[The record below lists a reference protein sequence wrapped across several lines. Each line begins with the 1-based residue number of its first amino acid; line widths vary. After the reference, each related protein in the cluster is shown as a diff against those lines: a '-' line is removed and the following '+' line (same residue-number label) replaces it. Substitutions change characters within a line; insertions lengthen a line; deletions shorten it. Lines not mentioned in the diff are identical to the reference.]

1 MMEGPGTMLAA
12 SDRQTLGQ
20 ILIHRGVVTP
30 EHVERALEEQ
40 RRGSHQKLLGEI
52 LIDLRICQDD
62 HIAEALAHAY
72 DAPFARLN
80 PGLADPNVLKLLPRE
95 FLERHGVL
103 PLFLVEG
110 TLSVAVPEP
119 ANLFLIEEI
128 ERLTG
133 HSVQIV
139 VATERD
145 IRVTHHAL
153 AISGRG
159 NGNASSFI
167 IEDPRVQDLRPDQF
181 SILAAPDQ
189 STAPDIDPQVAR
201 LVDSCLYHAAR
212 QRATDIHIEPGDHA
226 LRIRYRIDGRLTEGL
241 RPPAQMADAV
251 TARLKTLA
259 GLDADHRRLP
269 QEGCIRA
276 LFEGRPLD
284 LRLSTMPGRF
294 GEKAVIRIID
304 NEKPIATL
312 EKLGFGYDTLKQ
324 WRKLL
329 NLPSGLLLVTGAAG
343 SGKTATLYASLQ
355 ERNAPDANVCSVE
368 DPVLHPLHGVNQFQ
382 VDERLGFDFPT
393 ALRALLTQGPDI
405 IMIGDLRDT
414 QTARLAIQAAL
425 TGRLVLAAL
434 HTPDAPSAVTRLS
447 HLGIEPYLVGASL
460 AGVLAQRLV
469 RKLCPACKEPYAP
482 THGERRTLDRFDGGA
497 TDTLFRPKGCPR
509 CRNLGY
515 HGRLGIYELFAPDE
529 ALCERIGQGIQL
541 TEIRDAARARGLK
554 PLRAD
559 GIEKVKAGMT
569 TLEEVY
575 RVTA

>member
-1 MMEGPGTMLAA
+1 MLAA
-12 SDRQTLGQ
+12 SDRQPLGQ
-20 ILIHRGVVTP
+20 ILIHRGVVTS

-40 RRGSHQKLLGEI
+40 RRGNHQKLLGEI
-52 LIDLRICQDD
+52 LIDQRICQDE
-62 HIAEALAHAY
+62 HVAEALAEAY

-80 PGLADPNVLKLLPRE
+80 AGLADSNLLKLLPRE

-103 PLFLVEG
+103 PLFLVDG

-119 ANLFLIEEI
+119 ANLFLLEEI

-133 HSVQIV
+133 HSVQVV

-145 IRVTHHAL
+145 IRATHHAMTV
-153 AISGRG
+153 SGRSGG
-159 NGNASSFI
+159 NGGSFVI
-167 IEDPRVQDLRPDQF
+167 DDPRVQDLRPDQF
-181 SILAAPDQ
+181 SIIAAPEQPAGDQ
-189 STAPDIDPQVAR
+189 RAATIDPQVVR
-201 LVDSCLYHAAR
+201 LVDFCLHQAAK

-241 RPPAQMADAV
+241 RPPAALAEAV
-251 TARLKTLA
+251 TARLKILA
-259 GLDADHRRLP
+259 GLDAAQRRLP

-276 LFEGRPLD
+276 LLEGRPLD

-294 GEKAVIRIID
+294 GEKAVVRIID

-312 EKLGFGYDTLKQ
+312 EKLGFGYDTLKR

-329 NLPSGLLLVTGAAG
+329 SLPSGLLLVTGPAG

-393 ALRALLTQGPDI
+393 ALRALLAQGPDI

-414 QTARLAIQAAL
+414 QTGRLAIQAAL

-434 HTPDAPSAVTRLS
+434 HTADAPSAVTRLV

-482 THGERRTLDRFDGGA
+482 THGERRILDGFDGGS
-497 TDTLFRPKGCPR
+497 TDALFRPKGCPR

-515 HGRLGIYELFAPDE
+515 HGRLGIYELFATDE
-529 ALCERIGQGIQL
+529 ALCERIGQGAHL
-541 TEIRDAARARGLK
+541 SEIRDAARNRGMK